1 MSEEDAP
8 QSLERDAL
16 FYEKMDRALRDLFK
30 KAQAAQEL
38 HFAMALMPE
47 FRGMQDGGWS
57 TAEDAVQAYNEYGGL
72 MEQLPK
78 GPLRIR
84 VALALYN
91 HVAESGGL
99 YEVPK
104 KPLLTIEGKGNNS
117 WPFLNLVKGH
127 KLTGERIAPNA
138 NRIMQDL
145 AGHAETL
152 GLSELAEVVRDAF
165 DPDVRNAV
173 AHADSVIW
181 QSGLRL
187 RKGNGGQIREI
198 PWPDFEVIFSR
209 GVNLFAALED
219 IRGEFIQSYASPKT
233 IISQLSNEPPGPC
246 TIFYKDGRF
255 GFRTGPPEPSSAS

>member
-104 KPLLTIEGKGNNS
+104 KLLLTIEGKGNNS
-117 WPFLNLVKGH
+117 WPFLNCGGTRRLCH
-127 KLTGERIAPNA
+127 MAIRSAATETQRRSDPRNS
-138 NRIMQDL
+138 L
-145 AGHAETL
+145 AGL
-152 GLSELAEVVRDAF
+152 
-165 DPDVRNAV
+165 
-173 AHADSVIW
+173 
-181 QSGLRL
+181 
-187 RKGNGGQIREI
+187 
-198 PWPDFEVIFSR
+198 
-209 GVNLFAALED
+209 
-219 IRGEFIQSYASPKT
+219 
-233 IISQLSNEPPGPC
+233 
-246 TIFYKDGRF
+246 
-255 GFRTGPPEPSSAS
+255 